1 MGLDMRRGS
10 LKGFDGSINRVVKIK
25 GTKKEYF
32 ITGSEESTFEEVL
45 QKVWPFED
53 HKMSEKWRVIS
64 STGEDLT
71 KTKFKD
77 HSNTVIVEF
86 F

>member
-1 MGLDMRRGS
+1 MRRGS
-10 LKGFDGSINRVVKIK
+10 LKGFDGSINRVAKIK

-32 ITGSEESTFEEVL
+32 ITGSEDSTFEEVL
-45 QKVWPFED
+45 SKEWPFED
-53 HKMSEKWRVIS
+53 HKVSEKWRVIS

-71 KTKFKD
+71 KTKFRD

-86 F
+86 I